1 MSSLNENFKI
11 KNGLTVNTT
20 VSAGSCVE
28 ADSFKKHGGTSS
40 QFLKADGS
48 VDTASYTTC
57 NGTVTSVAR
66 GNGINGTGNITSTGS
81 IAVGA
86 GTGITVNTNDVALA
100 AACRNALASA
110 YTTTSNLSGCAGL
123 DCTGN
128 TTASNTQTFTNK
140 SGSNSQWTNDA
151 GYTTCTG
158 DVTGITTGP
167 YLTGGGAGGCLEVG
181 IDSACASKWD
191 TAATGDISEVVAG
204 DGIDGGGTSG
214 SVTVDV
220 DSTVVRTTGDQSI
233 AGVKTFTGTVKVDS
247 LISHTGDDD
256 TRIALNTNQVN
267 IEAGG
272 NCGLQVNSGS
282 VIVNQDSG
290 SVNFRVEGDTDAALL
305 MANAATD
312 KVGIGT
318 TDPGAKLEVVA
329 DTTDDA
335 LLITSTEA
343 SADAAPVF
351 TMKRNSGSPADGDY
365 LGQVKFKG
373 ENDAD
378 QEVVYAKVTGKT
390 SDVSDGVEDGLIET
404 AVKKA
409 GTTTIVSRQ
418 THDALKLINDTGL
431 EVDGNILSAGSNLN
445 TLFSNCQGTVTS
457 VGVATGLAGTG
468 GTSPTLCID
477 STCNT
482 TWNSAYTTTKNL
494 SGCAGLACVGD
505 ITSVG
510 TDGTYLTGGATSGG
524 ACIGLNIACADKWD
538 NASAGGVTNVTG
550 GDGIDSS
557 GGTTPEITVDSTV
570 VRTTGAQSIGGSKTF
585 TEHVCVAECIVH
597 SGDTNTG
604 IEFSNDTMN
613 LRTGGVAMLGVTQN
627 HVVVND
633 ASVGA
638 DFRVESNNDTHALFV
653 DGSTDNVGIGTPLP
667 TAKLTLSGAENA
679 EPLLFIG
686 NKSNAGGAGIE
697 FTDAGSESQLGGLV
711 FRHADGQSQGGGA
724 SFSLSSTENDLSL
737 IVGTSTKPG
746 RVVIGSAGTAS
757 ETAIGFYNDINT
769 GLYRPANHMVGLVA
783 NGTERIRVEETGSCA
798 IGNFNTTGEILSSGT
813 DIAEIFTTCLGDVTG
828 IDAGTAITISDGT
841 TATPQVGVT
850 SACNTAWN
858 SAKSIADG
866 LAGCAGLACTGDITG
881 VTAGLLLS
889 GGGNSGSVTLGLD
902 SGALAGLD
910 QSACPGIL
918 CTGTVVD
925 SDLDDVNALIGCPG
939 LDCVGDVTGID
950 AGTAITI
957 SDGTTATPQ
966 VAVTSAC
973 NTAWNSAKTIAD
985 GLTSCAGLAC
995 VGDVTGIDAGD
1006 GITVNDGTTATPEV
1020 TVDSTVVRTSGAQSI
1035 AGAKTFTSI
1044 VCLAN
1049 GAPQLRL
1056 QDTTD
1061 NDDHSIQFANNL
1073 GTVDYQIRT
1082 SDPTGGGG
1090 GDGFYL
1096 GSDNGTEVGIY
1107 TNGTTAL
1114 TLDAAQSATFAD
1126 KICVSSSKLVINGTA
1141 VTATAAELNA
1151 ATSCVGD
1158 VTGIDAGTGITIT
1171 DGSTATPTVAID
1183 SACNTKWN
1191 AAASGGVQ
1199 SLTVGGGISDSGTAT
1214 DPSITIDSA
1223 CNTKWDQ
1230 SGCAGLDCVGDI
1242 TGVTTTSGLSGGVF
1256 AGTATIGID
1265 SGILSPLDQSA
1276 CAGLLCVGDVTGIDA
1291 GTAITVSDGTT
1302 ATPQVGVTSAC
1313 NTAWNSAKT
1322 IADGLASCAGLGCVG
1337 TVTSVTAGT
1346 GMTQSGTST
1355 INPTFNVI
1363 GGDGITANAN
1373 DIEVDSTVVRTTGN
1387 QCINGTKHFTGTVI
1401 STSLS
1406 ATGTIVGGCVT
1417 TGAFME
1423 SNAAA
1428 VDVHPQGTVLELNTG
1443 GCVVESTQANSTM
1456 VFGVATGDAKE
1467 PIVMGA
1473 EPICMTGEIN
1483 VGDFIT
1489 TSDKAGHGMKST
1501 GPYPFGTVIGQA
1513 MESGCGDSFAIKAM
1527 IRKM

>member
-1 MSSLNENFKI
+1 
-11 KNGLTVNTT
+11 
-20 VSAGSCVE
+20 
-28 ADSFKKHGGTSS
+28 
-40 QFLKADGS
+40 
-48 VDTASYTTC
+48 
-57 NGTVTSVAR
+57 
-66 GNGINGTGNITSTGS
+66 
-81 IAVGA
+81 
-86 GTGITVNTNDVALA
+86 
-100 AACRNALASA
+100 
-110 YTTTSNLSGCAGL
+110 
-123 DCTGN
+123 
-128 TTASNTQTFTNK
+128 
-140 SGSNSQWTNDA
+140 
-151 GYTTCTG
+151 
-158 DVTGITTGP
+158 
-167 YLTGGGAGGCLEVG
+167 
-181 IDSACASKWD
+181 
-191 TAATGDISEVVAG
+191 
-204 DGIDGGGTSG
+204 
-214 SVTVDV
+214 
-220 DSTVVRTTGDQSI
+220 
-233 AGVKTFTGTVKVDS
+233 
-247 LISHTGDDD
+247 
-256 TRIALNTNQVN
+256 
-267 IEAGG
+267 
-272 NCGLQVNSGS
+272 
-282 VIVNQDSG
+282 
-290 SVNFRVEGDTDAALL
+290 
-305 MANAATD
+305 
-312 KVGIGT
+312 
-318 TDPGAKLEVVA
+318 
-329 DTTDDA
+329 
-335 LLITSTEA
+335 
-343 SADAAPVF
+343 
-351 TMKRNSGSPADGDY
+351 
-365 LGQVKFKG
+365 
-373 ENDAD
+373 
-378 QEVVYAKVTGKT
+378 
-390 SDVSDGVEDGLIET
+390 
-404 AVKKA
+404 
-409 GTTTIVSRQ
+409 
-418 THDALKLINDTGL
+418 
-431 EVDGNILSAGSNLN
+431 
-445 TLFSNCQGTVTS
+445 
-457 VGVATGLAGTG
+457 
-468 GTSPTLCID
+468 
-477 STCNT
+477 
-482 TWNSAYTTTKNL
+482 
-494 SGCAGLACVGD
+494 
-505 ITSVG
+505 
-510 TDGTYLTGGATSGG
+510 
-524 ACIGLNIACADKWD
+524 
-538 NASAGGVTNVTG
+538 
-550 GDGIDSS
+550 
-557 GGTTPEITVDSTV
+557 
-570 VRTTGAQSIGGSKTF
+570 
-585 TEHVCVAECIVH
+585 
-597 SGDTNTG
+597 
-604 IEFSNDTMN
+604 
-613 LRTGGVAMLGVTQN
+613 MLGVTQN
-627 HVVVND
+627 QVVVND

-653 DGSTDNVGIGTPLP
+653 DGSTDNIGIGTPTP

-697 FTDAGSESQLGGLV
+697 FTDAGNESQLGGLV

-813 DIAEIFTTCLGDVTG
+813 DIAEIFTKCVGCVTG
-828 IDAGTAITISDGT
+828 IGAGTAITITDGA
-841 TATPQVGVT
+841 TATPDIGVT
-850 SACNTAWN
+850 AACNTAWN
-858 SAKSIADG
+858 SAKS
-866 LAGCAGLACTGDITG
+866 L
-881 VTAGLLLS
+881 
-889 GGGNSGSVTLGLD
+889 
-902 SGALAGLD
+902 
-910 QSACPGIL
+910 
-918 CTGTVVD
+918 
-925 SDLDDVNALIGCPG
+925 
-939 LDCVGDVTGID
+939 
-950 AGTAITI
+950 
-957 SDGTTATPQ
+957 
-966 VAVTSAC
+966 
-973 NTAWNSAKTIAD
+973 AD

-1020 TVDSTVVRTSGAQSI
+1020 TVDSTVVRTSGTQSI
-1035 AGAKTFTSI
+1035 AGAKTFTGA

-1049 GAPQLRL
+1049 GAPQLTL

-1061 NDDHSIQFANNL
+1061 NDDHSIQFLNNL

-1107 TNGTTAL
+1107 SNGTTAL
-1114 TLDAAQSATFAD
+1114 TLDASQNANFAG
-1126 KICVSSSKLVINGTA
+1126 CVCVDSSKLVINGTA

-1230 SGCAGLDCVGDI
+1230 SGCAGINCVGDI
-1242 TGVTTTSGLSGGVF
+1242 TGINTVAGLSGGVF
-1256 AGTATIGID
+1256 AGTATLGID
-1265 SGILSPLDQSA
+1265 SGTLTPFDQSA
-1276 CAGLLCVGDVTGIDA
+1276 CPGIDCVGDVTGIDA
-1291 GTAITVSDGTT
+1291 GTAITISDGTT

-1313 NTAWNSAKT
+1313 NTAWNSAKS
-1322 IADGLASCAGLGCVG
+1322 IADGLAGCAGLACTG

-1355 INPTFNVI
+1355 VNPTLNVI

-1373 DIEVDSTVVRTTGN
+1373 DIEVDSTVVRTSGN

-1401 STSLS
+1401 STTLS

>member
-1 MSSLNENFKI
+1 MV
-11 KNGLTVNTT
+11 LT
-20 VSAGSCVE
+20 
-28 ADSFKKHGGTSS
+28 
-40 QFLKADGS
+40 
-48 VDTASYTTC
+48 
-57 NGTVTSVAR
+57 
-66 GNGINGTGNITSTGS
+66 
-81 IAVGA
+81 
-86 GTGITVNTNDVALA
+86 
-100 AACRNALASA
+100 
-110 YTTTSNLSGCAGL
+110 
-123 DCTGN
+123 
-128 TTASNTQTFTNK
+128 
-140 SGSNSQWTNDA
+140 
-151 GYTTCTG
+151 
-158 DVTGITTGP
+158 
-167 YLTGGGAGGCLEVG
+167 
-181 IDSACASKWD
+181 
-191 TAATGDISEVVAG
+191 
-204 DGIDGGGTSG
+204 GGGTSG

-570 VRTTGAQSIGGSKTF
+570 VRTTGAQSIAGVKTFTDHVYVNECIVHAGDVDTGMRFNTDGIKLETGGETHLCLSNTGVEVNVANNSNDFRVKTDDVDNSLFVSGSSNNVGAGTDIPNYKLTVANGDFGVANSNKIYVGGATTDSVIGYLGNTSGDLTLQGDGSRDVKIGSGTDPDAIFIKGTTGNVGLGTEAPGQKFVLSGDTGTNIQIQQNDGGGIFLGSSGSTRFGLGTGSNIIQATASDFGIGTQSGNSFTIGTDNTNRLHVKSTGEVGIGTDNPNQKLTVAGTLSAQSCIVGEAIVKRGGTSSQFLKADGSVDSASYTTCIGTVVAGDLVGLDQSSCPGILCTGTVVDSDLDDVNALISCPGLDCVGDVTGIDAGTAITVTDGTTATPQVAVTSACNTAWNSAKTIADGLAGCAGLACVGDITSVGTDGVYLTGGALTGAACIGLDIACANKWDNASAGSVSSVTGGDGIDSTGGTTPDISVDSTVVRTTGTQSIGGSKTF

-627 HVVVND
+627 QVVVND

-653 DGSTDNVGIGTPLP
+653 DGSTDNIGIGTPTP

-724 SFSLSSTENDLSL
+724 SFSLSSTENDLAL

-813 DIAEIFTTCLGDVTG
+813 DIAEIFTKCVGCVTG
-828 IDAGTAITISDGT
+828 IGAGTAITITDGA
-841 TATPQVGVT
+841 TATPDIGVT
-850 SACNTAWN
+850 AACNTAWN
-858 SAKSIADG
+858 SAKS
-866 LAGCAGLACTGDITG
+866 L
-881 VTAGLLLS
+881 
-889 GGGNSGSVTLGLD
+889 
-902 SGALAGLD
+902 
-910 QSACPGIL
+910 
-918 CTGTVVD
+918 
-925 SDLDDVNALIGCPG
+925 
-939 LDCVGDVTGID
+939 
-950 AGTAITI
+950 
-957 SDGTTATPQ
+957 
-966 VAVTSAC
+966 
-973 NTAWNSAKTIAD
+973 AD

-1020 TVDSTVVRTSGAQSI
+1020 TVDSTVVRTSGTQSI
-1035 AGAKTFTSI
+1035 AGAKTFTGA

-1049 GAPQLRL
+1049 GAPQLTL

-1061 NDDHSIQFANNL
+1061 NDDHSIQFLNNL

-1242 TGVTTTSGLSGGVF
+1242 TGITYNMAGLSGGVF
-1256 AGTATIGID
+1256 AGTATI
-1265 SGILSPLDQSA
+1265 
-1276 CAGLLCVGDVTGIDA
+1276 
-1291 GTAITVSDGTT
+1291 
-1302 ATPQVGVTSAC
+1302 
-1313 NTAWNSAKT
+1313 
-1322 IADGLASCAGLGCVG
+1322 
-1337 TVTSVTAGT
+1337 
-1346 GMTQSGTST
+1346 
-1355 INPTFNVI
+1355 
-1363 GGDGITANAN
+1363 
-1373 DIEVDSTVVRTTGN
+1373 R
-1387 QCINGTKHFTGTVI
+1387 
-1401 STSLS
+1401 
-1406 ATGTIVGGCVT
+1406 
-1417 TGAFME
+1417 
-1423 SNAAA
+1423 
-1428 VDVHPQGTVLELNTG
+1428 
-1443 GCVVESTQANSTM
+1443 
-1456 VFGVATGDAKE
+1456 
-1467 PIVMGA
+1467 
-1473 EPICMTGEIN
+1473 
-1483 VGDFIT
+1483 
-1489 TSDKAGHGMKST
+1489 
-1501 GPYPFGTVIGQA
+1501 Y
-1513 MESGCGDSFAIKAM
+1513 
-1527 IRKM
+1527 